1 MSNFNLGLEY
11 ESMGQISSAL
21 GMYLRTA
28 NITNDNELAYVCL
41 LKMGAI
47 FIKLENRPF
56 STETTFQQ
64 AVALLPKR
72 PEAYFLLSQ
81 HQERIGK
88 NLESYLTASIALES
102 CDFNLSPL
110 KVDVGYVGKWGII
123 FEKAVTSW
131 HCGKEDQARA
141 LFQTLIDIY
150 WDQMDF
156 SHRASVENNAIRLGC
171 LPVHKTHKHYN
182 KKYHSRL
189 KFQFPGSDQID
200 RNFAQVYQDLFVLY
214 LLKGK
219 RNGCFLEVGGAK
231 PFEGNN
237 SALLETGFNW
247 CGVSIEYDKNF
258 ADNYANERKQTTVL
272 CTDALK
278 INYDELIK
286 NYYASPVIDYLQL
299 DIEPAAST
307 YEALLKIPFNKY
319 KFAVITYEH
328 DYYADV
334 TRSYREKSRKY
345 LTSMGYEL
353 VIGNVSP
360 MENCSFEDW
369 WVHPDLVDRRLID
382 QIKNANSNEVLIEE
396 HFFENHPIIKK
407 KEFDWGL
414 FGKNKWLFNSI
425 EKEFGDDTNYEKFFK
440 VEKNDIVVDI
450 GASVG
455 PFTHSI
461 LGSNPTSV
469 FCLEPHS
476 ELFKTLSLN
485 LSKYSNI
492 KLINKGISNV
502 DGTVIFNGLFNDS
515 VGSDYIGNDLW
526 KKSEAALGI
535 TFDTFLKENN
545 IQKINFLKI
554 DCEGGE
560 YEVFNETNFD
570 WIKNNID
577 KIAGEWHLGDEILKN
592 KFKKFRDL
600 YLRTFKNHKVFF
612 VDYHSNFFDV
622 TNEIWSDNFV
632 NECGWV
638 NIYIDNRSITL

>member
-1 MSNFNLGLEY
+1 MLKNLHHYLKNIKDPMSNFNLGLEY

-407 KEFDWGL
+407 KVTKKVRGL
-414 FGKNKWLFNSI
+414 TVDVEQSTDLI
-425 EKEFGDDTNYEKFFK
+425 EDTRSDE
-440 VEKNDIVVDI
+440 
-450 GASVG
+450 
-455 PFTHSI
+455 T
-461 LGSNPTSV
+461 
-469 FCLEPHS
+469 
-476 ELFKTLSLN
+476 TL
-485 LSKYSNI
+485 
-492 KLINKGISNV
+492 
-502 DGTVIFNGLFNDS
+502 
-515 VGSDYIGNDLW
+515 
-526 KKSEAALGI
+526 
-535 TFDTFLKENN
+535 
-545 IQKINFLKI
+545 
-554 DCEGGE
+554 
-560 YEVFNETNFD
+560 
-570 WIKNNID
+570 
-577 KIAGEWHLGDEILKN
+577 
-592 KFKKFRDL
+592 
-600 YLRTFKNHKVFF
+600 
-612 VDYHSNFFDV
+612 
-622 TNEIWSDNFV
+622 
-632 NECGWV
+632 
-638 NIYIDNRSITL
+638 